1 MNVSSEPVGAG
12 AHGDPSPLPPA
23 AAFGSEIS
31 ARRADAACLA
41 ILGII
46 WIAMAVLANPI
57 GDFPLNDDWVYGLAV
72 KSILESGQFRLPSP
86 SSTNLLPQA
95 YWGALFCLPSG
106 FSFTALRLS
115 TLALGLLGVWATF
128 GILRQLGAGARVALL
143 AAALIAGNP
152 VYFALANTFM
162 TDVPFVAVSAASLF
176 FLVRWS
182 LHSNARDAL
191 LGLLLAMVGIL
202 IRQAGIVIP
211 LGFAVAYYVMRGP
224 GPRAFAVA
232 IVPVLLG
239 ALLHFGFQAWLHQTG
254 GTPSAG
260 EPPLF
265 ATVTENLRNPFRVPL
280 RLVIFFAYA
289 GLFSLPILAVA
300 SARVWRRS
308 DEARRRMFVLV
319 FFATSVVS
327 VVAMFMIGRPM
338 PLIDNI
344 LNDFGIGPLTV
355 TDNYFAGR
363 YSPRVPFYLKA
374 FWNVVTIAAIAGAGL
389 LACMVAHGF
398 RGITATRLAS
408 ASAPAALIIACSA
421 IAYVVLALLALRFFY
436 DRYVLFP
443 LLSTVLLAGLLH
455 ARTPSA
461 DWSRKYSVLLGLVL
475 MLQAAFAVVATR
487 DYLEW
492 NRMRWA
498 ATSGLLAAG
507 VPRTSI
513 DGGYEF
519 NGWLGYDAGYQ
530 RKQGKSPWWVDDDE
544 YVIAL
549 GPMAGY
555 SVFRSYPFRRLLT
568 AQETP
573 VLVLRRIQP

>member
-1 MNVSSEPVGAG
+1 MIPEGSS
-12 AHGDPSPLPPA
+12 
-23 AAFGSEIS
+23 
-31 ARRADAACLA
+31 RRADLACLA
-41 ILGII
+41 ILGLI

-86 SSTNLLPQA
+86 ASSNLFPQA

-115 TLALGLLGVWATF
+115 TLVLGLLGVWATF
-128 GILRQLGAGARVALL
+128 GILRQLGAGARIASL

-162 TDVPFVAVSAASLF
+162 TDVPFVAIAAASLF

-191 LGLLLAMVGIL
+191 LGLLLAMVAIL

-211 LGFAVAYYVMRGP
+211 LGFAAAYYVTRGP
-224 GPRAFAVA
+224 GLRAFAVA
-232 IVPVLLG
+232 IGPVLLG
-239 ALLHFGFQAWLHQTG
+239 VLLHFGFQAWLHQTG

-265 ATVTENLRNPFRVPL
+265 ATVTENLRNAFRVPL
-280 RLVIFFAYA
+280 RLVIFFAYV

-300 SARVWRRS
+300 SLRVWERS
-308 DEARRRMFVLV
+308 DDARRRMFIAVFVAASVL
-319 FFATSVVS
+319 SVA
-327 VVAMFMIGRPM
+327 AMFMIGRPM
-338 PLIDNI
+338 PFIDNI
-344 LNDFGIGPLTV
+344 LNNFGMGPLTL

-363 YSPRVPFYLKA
+363 NLPQVPVYLKA
-374 FWNVVTIAAIAGAGL
+374 FWNVVTLAAISGAGL

-398 RGITATRLAS
+398 RGFTAHRLAS
-408 ASAPAALIIACSA
+408 ASAPAAIIIACSTV
-421 IAYVVLALLALRFFY
+421 AYVVLALLALRFFY
-436 DRYVLFP
+436 DRYFLFP
-443 LLSTVLLAGLLH
+443 LLSAVLFAGLLH
-455 ARTPSA
+455 ARTPS
-461 DWSRKYSVLLGLVL
+461 DDLSRKGGALLGLVL
-475 MLQAAFAVVATR
+475 MLQATFAVVATR

-492 NRMRWA
+492 NRTRWA
-498 ATSGLLAAG
+498 ATNGLLAAG

-544 YVIAL
+544 YIIAS
-549 GPMAGY
+549 GPMPGY
-555 SVFRSYPFRRLLT
+555 SVFRAYPLRRLLT
-568 AQETP
+568 GRETP
-573 VLVLRRIQP
+573 VLVLRRDRP